1 MKGINK
7 VKLKVYLLIFGL
19 FSFSVI
25 QAEDT
30 AENDYEEYDDE
41 VFEPLCDIN
50 FDGEDDCSKFFSFAA
65 TNWRSKDFRGCI
77 DQYKTAIYCDC
88 VDGNQNNIYKF
99 LGKSF
104 SELNILDSAYWSFEQ
119 GLRYEPDSEILLE
132 LAAWNAGKL
141 KKTEDQFYYLDRL
154 LEINPNNTKAIERM
168 SDTYKKNEM
177 YEEQI
182 NVLNLWLNIDK
193 GNKKAIAE
201 KKIAYS
207 KIGKDQ
213 TQVDK
218 DRWELD
224 KTNVQFGLDYAQS
237 LNENEEYE
245 KSIEVCN
252 ELLVYEPTNK
262 RLLKVISESYLNV
275 YEEKKAL
282 EYLEQ
287 LAELDKNNPETL
299 LEVSELCINLSMFEK
314 AYNWANKAIATEK
327 LIAKSFFQRAE
338 VLAAVAE
345 YNMSDEIDFC
355 DRLVY
360 DLAWEDYNVSYNK
373 GNLNAKMYMNQL
385 EDFVT
390 SKGDWFLSADGAQKI
405 TPSDKKCLDLKGSDC
420 YKWINRKINTKDN

>member
-1 MKGINK
+1 MKI
-7 VKLKVYLLIFGL
+7 KVYLLIYAVLFG
-19 FSFSVI
+19 FSVM
-25 QAEDT
+25 QGEDIS
-30 AENDYEEYDDE
+30 ENDYEEYDDE

-88 VDGNQNNIYKF
+88 VEGNQNNIYRF

-104 SELNILDSAYWSFEQ
+104 SELNILDSAYWAFEQ
-119 GLRYEPDSEILLE
+119 GLRYESDSEILLE

-154 LEINPNNTKAIERM
+154 LEINPNNTKVIERM

-207 KIGKDQ
+207 KMGKDQ

-237 LNENEEYE
+237 LNQNEEYE
-245 KSIEVCN
+245 ESIKVCN

-287 LAELDKNNPETL
+287 LAELDKNNSETL
-299 LEVSELCINLSMFEK
+299 LEVSELCINLSLFEK

-327 LIAKSFFQRAE
+327 LTAKSFFQRAE
-338 VLAAVAE
+338 VLVAVAE
-345 YNMSDEIDFC
+345 YNMADEIDFC

-360 DLAWEDYNVSYNK
+360 DLAWEDYNTSYNK

-405 TPSDKKCLDLKGSDC
+405 SPSDKKCLDLKDSDC
-420 YKWINRKINTKDN
+420 YTWINRKINTKDN